1 MTQFSNFGEWEL
13 QGFPIEP
20 IDVSNALLVYVHVPK
35 AAGNSSIKPIKD
47 HYNPAYSV
55 QWNNLDQSWQDF
67 LNMQKQT
74 KKYRLVS
81 GHINDKH
88 LQLLSTNKINSY
100 LITFLRHPLD
110 RIKSLYAYN
119 CMKTTPGSATF
130 IKKYNNYEEFALTG
144 VTPNSIS
151 RQLFSGA
158 LSSWEAIN
166 KLKRRYQFIGLS
178 NQYELSMTV
187 LSKLIGIKKYNL
199 PRQNVSSYNEKNYY
213 NLSRESIDTLK
224 LRHSVDMDIYN
235 YVANA
240 YQNIGES
247 IIKTINERS

>member
-119 CMKTTPGSATF
+119 CMVSTPGSKIF
-130 IKKYNNYEEFALTG
+130 QNNYKTFKHYALHG
-144 VTPNSIS
+144 VPPNPIS
-151 RQLFSGA
+151 RQLFRGS

-166 KLKRRYQFIGLS
+166 KLKSRYHFIGIS
-178 NQYELSMTV
+178 DQYENSIIA
-187 LSKLIGIKKYNL
+187 LSKLLNFPIKFQQ
-199 PRQNVSSYNEKNYY
+199 RRNVTIYESDSVYD
-213 NLSRESIDTLK
+213 LSRRDLETLY
-224 LRHSVDMDIYN
+224 LRHSLDIDMFNNVTKSYIALSRKLLVNN
-235 YVANA
+235 Y
-240 YQNIGES
+240 E
-247 IIKTINERS
+247 